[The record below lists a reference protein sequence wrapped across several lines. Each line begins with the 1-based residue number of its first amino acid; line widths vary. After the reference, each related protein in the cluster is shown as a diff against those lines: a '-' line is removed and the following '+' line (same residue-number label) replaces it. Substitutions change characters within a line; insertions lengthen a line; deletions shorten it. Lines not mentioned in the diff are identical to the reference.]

1 MTWLAME
8 QPAANDTRYD
18 DIPAPV
24 DPELLTLARRMADEG
39 RPLHHIFYFLS
50 EPHKWATELREARG
64 QRED

>member
-1 MTWLAME
+1 MAETE
-8 QPAANDTRYD
+8 TRYD

-50 EPHKWATELREARG
+50 KPHKWAAELREARG
-64 QRED
+64 QRTD